1 MRLSRWPSPP
11 TQMEMPS
18 SWLDSRYGFQLG
30 RTTIKFWSMGDDL
43 PTWSGAPARRTGIR
57 LITAWVDDV
66 DALCADLQTRGVQI
80 KVAPHD
86 FEDQARVMLVADP
99 DGNWIEFASPL

>member
-1 MRLSRWPSPP
+1 
-11 TQMEMPS
+11 
-18 SWLDSRYGFQLG
+18 
-30 RTTIKFWSMGDDL
+30 
-43 PTWSGAPARRTGIR
+43 